1 MIHISV
7 DASEPKHLAQRIVA
21 RGQDYRTAFEGMR
34 QFLRT
39 AYAQNFMP
47 PGGGGVGGWAPLQP
61 STAAWKA
68 REGLPPA
75 TMHGKTNGLM
85 DSLSTLMG
93 TPNDI
98 SAKTAT
104 FGTDVEYAK
113 FHQYGTRKMAKRE
126 LVFEPTGFGA
136 FSAKSVA
143 AHLLPE
149 DGALNVIA
157 GL

>member
-1 MIHISV
+1 MISISV
-7 DASEPKHLAQRIVA
+7 DASEPKHLAERIGERA
-21 RGQDYRTAFEGMR
+21 HDYRIAFEAMR
-34 QFLRT
+34 QYLRT
-39 AYAQNFMP
+39 AYSANFMP
-47 PGGGGVGGWAPLQP
+47 PGGGGVGGWAPLRP

-75 TMHGKTNGLM
+75 TMHGKTNSLM

-98 SAKTAT
+98 GAKTAT
-104 FGTDVEYAK
+104 FGTDVKYAH
-113 FHQYGTRKMAKRE
+113 FHQYGTPNMAKRE

-136 FSAKSVA
+136 FSANRIA

-149 DGALNVIA
+149 DGVI
-157 GL
+157 GLVPGL